1 MKKFLLGIAVLAIVA
16 VALVMV
22 RHRPES
28 KPLAQQETKLPAP
41 VTSAPPST
49 NDVRTNNLGFYP
61 LEKVKTRYQHF
72 TDAEK
77 AEFQSN
83 FVSRYKPALNK
94 WGDAFS
100 GRLPFSTDE
109 VTPDKF
115 VERVGPTAKY
125 HEYIFVVDGI
135 TLGIAD
141 KGGAVRVDYLN
152 APQQTKQLATLPTGG
167 EAPTA
172 TAPISRDQVMK
183 MLYDEGGVQFKPND
197 IRITPTGFSGSLNGG
212 AYISVGGNPDNEA
225 SWDYDIVLGNDGK
238 LAFYLRPK
246 PQ

>member
-1 MKKFLLGIAVLAIVA
+1 MKKFLLGVAAILAVVA
-16 VALVMV
+16 VIVMV
-22 RHRPES
+22 RTRLES
-28 KPLAQQETKLPAP
+28 KPSIQQEPEPPKPVAVTPPA
-41 VTSAPPST
+41 T
-49 NDVRTNNLGFYP
+49 NEVRTNNLGVYP
-61 LEKVKTRYQHF
+61 LEKVKTRYQYF

-94 WGDAFS
+94 WCGAFS
-100 GRLPFSTDE
+100 GRVPFSPDE
-109 VTPDKF
+109 VTSDKF
-115 VERVGPTAKY
+115 VERIGPTARY

-135 TLGIAD
+135 TMGIAD
-141 KGGAVRVDYLN
+141 KAEGASVDYLN
-152 APQQTKQLATLPTGG
+152 APSQTRQLSTMPTGG
-167 EAPTA
+167 Q
-172 TAPISRDQVMK
+172 APISSAPITRDELIQ
-183 MLYDEGGVQFKPND
+183 MLYADGGVQFKPND

-212 AYISVGGNPDNEA
+212 AYVSVGGSPDNEA